1 MVRVDPTERI
11 GVAVRR
17 PFPLAVT
24 FPEAAWKES
33 VVEVITSDA
42 DSLARDVPL
51 RRGREL
57 SVAIRELE
65 YTAHMGSGSAGVVC
79 SCESSRRG

>member
-17 PFPLAVT
+17 PFALAVT

-42 DSLARDVPL
+42 DSLAREVPL

-65 YTAHMGSGSAGVVC
+65 YTGHMSGSAGVVVA
-79 SCESSRRG
+79 SHQGEG